1 VRWSTARQDV
11 HRRLPRV
18 VASLTLGVALLLTGC
33 ADDPDVA
40 GSQAEDSRTDHND
53 ADVAFAG
60 DMIQHHAQALAMVDL
75 TVERQ
80 LDPEVQALAEAVR
93 AAQGPEIETMTD
105 WLTQWGEP
113 VPATVRD
120 HVNAEDDEHGG
131 EHAEDGMEDDT
142 GTDMPG
148 MMSDEQMDDL
158 EAAGDAEFQDLF
170 LEMMIEHHE
179 GAVEMARTE
188 QEDGQYP
195 SAVALAEQ
203 IEASQAAEIETMQ
216 ALLS

>member
-1 VRWSTARQDV
+1 VLGSSIGAGVVRRSAGA
-11 HRRLPRV
+11 L
-18 VASLTLGVALLLTGC
+18 AALFLGGLLLTGC
-33 ADDPDVA
+33 ADDQDGA
-40 GSQAEDSRTDHND
+40 GSQAEDSKADHNA

-60 DMIQHHAQALAMVDL
+60 GMIQHHAQALAMVDL
-75 TVERQ
+75 TVERD
-80 LDPEVQALAEAVR
+80 LDPAVQALAEAIR

-113 VPATVRD
+113 IPATVRD

-131 EHAEDGMEDDT
+131 EHEGDGMDDT

-148 MMSDEQMDDL
+148 MMSDQQMDDL
-158 EAAGDAEFQDLF
+158 AAAGGADFQDLF

-179 GAVEMARTE
+179 GAIDMARTQ
-188 QEDGQYP
+188 QEDGRYP
-195 SAVALAEQ
+195 PALTVAEQ
-203 IEASQAAEIETMQ
+203 IETSQAAEIETMR